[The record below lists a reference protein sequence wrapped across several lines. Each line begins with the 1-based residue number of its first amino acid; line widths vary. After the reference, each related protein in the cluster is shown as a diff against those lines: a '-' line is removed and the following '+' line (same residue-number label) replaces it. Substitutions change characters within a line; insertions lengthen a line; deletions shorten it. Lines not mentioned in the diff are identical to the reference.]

1 MQRKTVRTSR
11 TDRSLLLL
19 LLLVSLVA
27 AGCGEKQNSLHP
39 ASKQEHAISTLWWVM
54 MTGAWIGF
62 GVIAVLLLL
71 GWLRRNRPDL
81 PFGLGER
88 AAVAIVVVL
97 GVAVPIAVLS
107 TLFVWS
113 DVYVIK
119 KTQPPRAASTA
130 LTVQVIGHQWFWE
143 LRYPG
148 TKAVTANE
156 LHIPVRTRVNVVGT
170 TADVIHSF
178 WVPELNRKIDLIPGR
193 SNRVLLEAD
202 RPGIFRGQ
210 CAEFCGLQHA
220 HMALRV
226 FAEPKS
232 RFRAWLQNAARPAR
246 RPKASLER
254 RGEQLFL
261 SAACSGCHEIR
272 GTAADGQVGPDLTH
286 LATRTSLAA
295 VTIPNERAALAE
307 WIRDPQH
314 VKPGNKMPGLALN
327 DAEVK
332 ALVAYLVSL
341 K

>member
-1 MQRKTVRTSR
+1 MQRETVRPPR
-11 TDRSLLLL
+11 TDRFLLLL
-19 LLLVSLVA
+19 LLLVAVAA
-27 AGCGEKQNSLHP
+27 AGCGEKQNTLHP
-39 ASKQEHAISTLWWVM
+39 ASRQEHAISTLWWVM

-62 GVIAVLLLL
+62 GVIGVLLLL

-113 DVYVIK
+113 DVYVIR
-119 KTQPPRAASTA
+119 KTQPARASSTS
-130 LTVQVIGHQWFWE
+130 LTVQVVGHQWFWE

-156 LHIPVRTRVNVVGT
+156 LHIPARTRVNVVGT

-193 SNRVLLEAD
+193 RNRVLLEAD
-202 RPGIFRGQ
+202 RPGVFRGQ

-226 FAEPKS
+226 FAEPKK

-246 RPKASLER
+246 RPGGSLER

-272 GTAADGQVGPDLTH
+272 GTPADGRVGPDLTH

-314 VKPGNKMPGLALN
+314 VKPGNKMPGLALS
-327 DAEVK
+327 DADVR
-332 ALVAYLVSL
+332 ALVAYLESL
-341 K
+341 R